1 MDAKIQNLSDL
12 ATFTLFTS
20 TFMNL
25 KWIKSGLKFAFF
37 LSLGVTL
44 IWYSLRSFSAQDI
57 QKLQEMVGG
66 ADKLTI
72 FYCILILMLSHFIR
86 SLRWR
91 MMIIPLGK
99 TPRLTNVFYAVLTG
113 FFFNILFPR
122 LGEIMK
128 CSLIGKYEK
137 IPVDKLVGTM
147 VAERIIDLCCLIL
160 VIFLTIIT
168 QLSLVGDYTQELI
181 LALSNKF
188 QLSLIPI
195 LIVVAVIFFSAIL
208 IIKYLKNS
216 NLGWVIK
223 IKTLLSGVL
232 EGLMTILKMKNKT
245 YFLVYT
251 ICIWFLYLA
260 SIRVGFPAIAG
271 LSHLGWVPSLTI
283 LTFGSF
289 AMIATQ
295 GGIGAYQLAVQ
306 KTLGLY
312 GINAL
317 TGLAFGWLLWAVQTF
332 LMLVTGPI
340 SLLLLYF
347 QRNRYDKTKF

>member
-1 MDAKIQNLSDL
+1 
-12 ATFTLFTS
+12 
-20 TFMNL
+20 
-25 KWIKSGLKFAFF
+25 
-37 LSLGVTL
+37 
-44 IWYSLRSFSAQDI
+44 
-57 QKLQEMVGG
+57 
-66 ADKLTI
+66 
-72 FYCILILMLSHFIR
+72 
-86 SLRWR
+86 
-91 MMIIPLGK
+91 MMIMPLGQ
-99 TPRLTNVFYAVLTG
+99 TPRLSNVFYAVLTG
-113 FFFNILFPR
+113 FFFNLIFPR

-137 IPVDKLVGTM
+137 ISVDKLVGTM

-160 VIFLTIIT
+160 VIILTIIT

-181 LALSNKF
+181 NAFSTKF
-188 QLSLIPI
+188 KMSLVPI
-195 LIVVAVIFFSAIL
+195 LIFSTIILLIVALVV
-208 IIKYLKNS
+208 KYLKNS
-216 NLGWVIK
+216 NLRWIIK

-232 EGLMTILKMKNKT
+232 EGLMAIMKMKHKA
-245 YFLVYT
+245 YFLLYT
-251 ICIWFLYLA
+251 IGIWFLYLA

-271 LSHLGWVPSLTI
+271 LAHLGWVPSLTI

-317 TGLAFGWLLWAVQTF
+317 TGLAFGWLLWAVQTI

-340 SLLLLYF
+340 SLLLLYL
-347 QRNRYDKTKF
+347 QRNKNNNNKF

>member
-1 MDAKIQNLSDL
+1 M
-12 ATFTLFTS
+12 T
-20 TFMNL
+20 L
-25 KWIKSGLKFAFF
+25 KWIKSGLKFVFF
-37 LSLGVTL
+37 LSLGLTL
-44 IWYSLRSFSAQDI
+44 IWYSVHNFSAQDI
-57 QKLQEMVGG
+57 EKLMEMVGG

-72 FYCILILMLSHFIR
+72 LYCIFIVMLSHFIR
-86 SLRWR
+86 SLRWQ
-91 MMIIPLGK
+91 MMIMPLGQ
-99 TPRLTNVFYAVLTG
+99 TPRLSNVFYAVLTG
-113 FFFNILFPR
+113 FFFNLIFPR

-137 IPVDKLVGTM
+137 ISVDKLVGTM

-160 VIFLTIIT
+160 VIILTIIT

-181 LALSNKF
+181 NAFSTKF
-188 QLSLIPI
+188 KMSLVPI
-195 LIVVAVIFFSAIL
+195 LIFSTIILLIVGLVV
-208 IIKYLKNS
+208 KYLKNS
-216 NLGWVIK
+216 NLRWVIK

-232 EGLMTILKMKNKT
+232 EGLMAIMKMKHKA
-245 YFLVYT
+245 YFLLYT
-251 ICIWFLYLA
+251 IGIWFLYLA

-271 LSHLGWVPSLTI
+271 LAHLGWVPSLTI

-317 TGLAFGWLLWAVQTF
+317 TGLAFGWLLWAVQTI

-340 SLLLLYF
+340 SLLLLYL
-347 QRNRYDKTKF
+347 QRNKNNNNKF

>member
-1 MDAKIQNLSDL
+1 M
-12 ATFTLFTS
+12 T
-20 TFMNL
+20 L
-25 KWIKSGLKFAFF
+25 KWIKSGLKFVFF
-37 LSLGVTL
+37 LSLGLTL
-44 IWYSLRSFSAQDI
+44 IWYSVHNFSAQDI
-57 QKLQEMVGG
+57 EKLMEMVGG

-72 FYCILILMLSHFIR
+72 LYCIFIVMLSHFIR
-86 SLRWR
+86 SLRWQ
-91 MMIIPLGK
+91 MMIMPLGQ
-99 TPRLTNVFYAVLTG
+99 TPRLSNIFYAVLTG
-113 FFFNILFPR
+113 FFFNLIFPR

-137 IPVDKLVGTM
+137 ISVDKLVGTM

-160 VIFLTIIT
+160 VIILTIIT

-181 LALSNKF
+181 NAFSTKF
-188 QLSLIPI
+188 KMSLVPI
-195 LIVVAVIFFSAIL
+195 LIFSTIILLIVGLVV
-208 IIKYLKNS
+208 KYLKNS
-216 NLGWVIK
+216 NLRWVIK

-232 EGLMTILKMKNKT
+232 EGLMAIMKMKHKA
-245 YFLVYT
+245 YFLLYT
-251 ICIWFLYLA
+251 IGIWFLYLA

-271 LSHLGWVPSLTI
+271 LAHLGWVPSLTI

-317 TGLAFGWLLWAVQTF
+317 TGLAFGWLLWAVQTI

-340 SLLLLYF
+340 SLLLLYL
-347 QRNRYDKTKF
+347 QRNKNNNNKF

>member
-1 MDAKIQNLSDL
+1 M
-12 ATFTLFTS
+12 T
-20 TFMNL
+20 L
-25 KWIKSGLKFAFF
+25 KWIKSGLKFVFF
-37 LSLGVTL
+37 LSLGLTL
-44 IWYSLRSFSAQDI
+44 IWYSVRNFSAQDI
-57 QKLQEMVGG
+57 EKLMEMVGG

-72 FYCILILMLSHFIR
+72 LYCIFIVMLSHFIR
-86 SLRWR
+86 SLRWQ
-91 MMIIPLGK
+91 MMIMPLGQ
-99 TPRLTNVFYAVLTG
+99 TPRLSNVFYAVLTG
-113 FFFNILFPR
+113 FFFNLIFPR

-160 VIFLTIIT
+160 VIILTIIT
-168 QLSLVGDYTQELI
+168 QLSLVGDYTHELI
-181 LALSNKF
+181 NAFSNKF
-188 QLSLIPI
+188 KMSLFPI
-195 LIVVAVIFFSAIL
+195 LIVSSVIFLTVIFIV
-208 IIKYLKNS
+208 KYLKNS
-216 NLGWVIK
+216 NLRWVIK

-232 EGLMTILKMKNKT
+232 EGLMTIMKMKHKA
-245 YFLVYT
+245 YFLLYT
-251 ICIWFLYLA
+251 IGIWFLYLA

-271 LSHLGWVPSLTI
+271 LAHLGWVPSLTI

-317 TGLAFGWLLWAVQTF
+317 TGLAFGWLLWAVQTI

-340 SLLLLYF
+340 SLLLLYL
-347 QRNRYDKTKF
+347 QRNKNNNNKF

>member
-1 MDAKIQNLSDL
+1 M
-12 ATFTLFTS
+12 T
-20 TFMNL
+20 L
-25 KWIKSGLKFAFF
+25 KWIKSGLKFVFF
-37 LSLGVTL
+37 LSLGLTL
-44 IWYSLRSFSAQDI
+44 VWYSVHNFSAQDI
-57 QKLQEMVGG
+57 EKLMEMVGG

-72 FYCILILMLSHFIR
+72 LYCIFIVMLSHFIR
-86 SLRWR
+86 SLRWQ
-91 MMIIPLGK
+91 MMIMPLGQ
-99 TPRLTNVFYAVLTG
+99 TPRLSNVFYAVLTG
-113 FFFNILFPR
+113 FFFNLIFPR

-137 IPVDKLVGTM
+137 ISVDKLVGTM

-160 VIFLTIIT
+160 VIILTIIT

-181 LALSNKF
+181 NAFSTKF
-188 QLSLIPI
+188 KMSLVPI
-195 LIVVAVIFFSAIL
+195 LIFSTIILLIVGLVV
-208 IIKYLKNS
+208 KYLKNS
-216 NLGWVIK
+216 NLRWVIK

-232 EGLMTILKMKNKT
+232 EGLMAIMKMKHKA
-245 YFLVYT
+245 YFLLYT
-251 ICIWFLYLA
+251 IGIWFLYLA

-271 LSHLGWVPSLTI
+271 LAHLGWVPSLTI

-317 TGLAFGWLLWAVQTF
+317 TGLAFGWLLWAVQTI

-340 SLLLLYF
+340 SLLLLYL
-347 QRNRYDKTKF
+347 QRNKNNNNKF

>member
-1 MDAKIQNLSDL
+1 M
-12 ATFTLFTS
+12 T
-20 TFMNL
+20 L
-25 KWIKSGLKFAFF
+25 KWIKSGLKFVFF
-37 LSLGVTL
+37 LSLGLTL
-44 IWYSLRSFSAQDI
+44 IWYSVHNFSAQDI
-57 QKLQEMVGG
+57 EKLMEMVGG

-72 FYCILILMLSHFIR
+72 LYCIFIVMLSHFIR
-86 SLRWR
+86 SLRWQ
-91 MMIIPLGK
+91 MMIMPLGQ
-99 TPRLTNVFYAVLTG
+99 TPRLSNVFYAVLTG
-113 FFFNILFPR
+113 FFFNLIFPR

-137 IPVDKLVGTM
+137 ISVDKLVGTM

-160 VIFLTIIT
+160 VIILTIIT

-181 LALSNKF
+181 NAFSTKF
-188 QLSLIPI
+188 KMSLVPI
-195 LIVVAVIFFSAIL
+195 LIFSTIILLIVGLVV
-208 IIKYLKNS
+208 KYLKNS
-216 NLGWVIK
+216 NLRWVIK

-232 EGLMTILKMKNKT
+232 EGLMAIMKMKHKA
-245 YFLVYT
+245 YFLLYT
-251 ICIWFLYLA
+251 IGIWFLYLA

-271 LSHLGWVPSLTI
+271 LAHLGWVPSLTI

-306 KTLGLY
+306 KTIGLY

-317 TGLAFGWLLWAVQTF
+317 TGLAFGWLLWAVQTI

-340 SLLLLYF
+340 SLLLLYL
-347 QRNRYDKTKF
+347 QRNKNNNNKF

>member
-1 MDAKIQNLSDL
+1 M
-12 ATFTLFTS
+12 T
-20 TFMNL
+20 L
-25 KWIKSGLKFAFF
+25 KWIKSGLKFVFF
-37 LSLGVTL
+37 LSLGLTL
-44 IWYSLRSFSAQDI
+44 IWYSVHNFSAQDI
-57 QKLQEMVGG
+57 EKLMEMVGG

-72 FYCILILMLSHFIR
+72 LYCIFIVMLSHFIR
-86 SLRWR
+86 SLRWQ
-91 MMIIPLGK
+91 MMIMPLGQ
-99 TPRLTNVFYAVLTG
+99 TPRLSNVFYAVLTG
-113 FFFNILFPR
+113 FFFNLIFPR

-137 IPVDKLVGTM
+137 ISVDKLVGTM

-160 VIFLTIIT
+160 VIILTIIT

-181 LALSNKF
+181 NAFSTKF
-188 QLSLIPI
+188 KMSLVPI
-195 LIVVAVIFFSAIL
+195 LIFSTIILL
-208 IIKYLKNS
+208 IIGLVVKYLKNS
-216 NLGWVIK
+216 NLRWVIK

-232 EGLMTILKMKNKT
+232 EGLMAIMKMKHKA
-245 YFLVYT
+245 YFLLYT
-251 ICIWFLYLA
+251 IGIWFLYLA

-271 LSHLGWVPSLTI
+271 LAHLGWVPSLTI

-317 TGLAFGWLLWAVQTF
+317 TGLAFGWLLWAVQTI

-340 SLLLLYF
+340 SLLLLYL
-347 QRNRYDKTKF
+347 QRNKNNNNKF

>member
-1 MDAKIQNLSDL
+1 M
-12 ATFTLFTS
+12 ATFTLLTN
-20 TFMNL
+20 TFMTL
-25 KWIKSGLKFAFF
+25 KWIKSGLKFVFF
-37 LSLGVTL
+37 LSLGLTL
-44 IWYSLRSFSAQDI
+44 IWYSVHNFSAQDI
-57 QKLQEMVGG
+57 EKLMEMVGG

-72 FYCILILMLSHFIR
+72 LYCIFIVMLSHFIR
-86 SLRWR
+86 SLRWQ
-91 MMIIPLGK
+91 MMIMPLGQ
-99 TPRLTNVFYAVLTG
+99 TPRLSNVFYAVLTG
-113 FFFNILFPR
+113 FFFNLIFPR

-137 IPVDKLVGTM
+137 ISVDKLVGTM

-160 VIFLTIIT
+160 VIILTIIT

-181 LALSNKF
+181 NAFSTKF
-188 QLSLIPI
+188 KMSLVPI
-195 LIVVAVIFFSAIL
+195 LIFSTIILLIVGLVV
-208 IIKYLKNS
+208 KYLKNS
-216 NLGWVIK
+216 NLRWVIK

-232 EGLMTILKMKNKT
+232 EGLMAIMKMKHKA
-245 YFLVYT
+245 YFLLYT
-251 ICIWFLYLA
+251 IGIWFLYLA

-271 LSHLGWVPSLTI
+271 LAHLGWVPSLTI

-317 TGLAFGWLLWAVQTF
+317 TGLAFGWLLWAVQTI

-340 SLLLLYF
+340 SLLLLYL
-347 QRNRYDKTKF
+347 QRNKNNNNKF

>member
-1 MDAKIQNLSDL
+1 MS
-12 ATFTLFTS
+12 S
-20 TFMNL
+20 
-25 KWIKSGLKFAFF
+25 KWIKSGLKFVFF
-37 LSLGVTL
+37 FTLGLSL
-44 IWYSLRSFSAQDI
+44 IWYSLRNFSDQDI
-57 QKLQEMVGG
+57 KKLVDLVKG

-72 FYCILILMLSHFIR
+72 LYCILILMASHFIR
-86 SLRWR
+86 AIRWR
-91 MMIIPLGK
+91 MMITPLGK
-99 TPRLTNVFYAVLTG
+99 TPRLSNVFYAVLTG
-113 FFFNILFPR
+113 FFFNLLFPR

-147 VAERIIDLCCLIL
+147 VAERIIDLFCLFL

-168 QLSLVGDYTQELI
+168 QLSLVGDYTREL
-181 LALSNKF
+181 LFALSAKF
-188 QLSLIPI
+188 KLSLTPAII
-195 LIVVAVIFFSAIL
+195 LVIIITFSVFL
-208 IIKYLKNS
+208 MIKYLKNS
-216 NLGWVIK
+216 KLGRVVK

-232 EGLMTILKMKNKT
+232 EGLLTISKMKNKKH
-245 YFLVYT
+245 FLIYT
-251 ICIWFLYLA
+251 SCIWFLYLA

-271 LSHLGWVPSLTI
+271 LDNLGWVPSLTV

-317 TGLAFGWLLWAVQTF
+317 TGLAFGWLLWAVQAL
-332 LMLVTGPI
+332 LMFVTGPI
-340 SLLLLYF
+340 SMILLYF
-347 QRNRYDKTKF
+347 QRNKYTNNKS

>member
-1 MDAKIQNLSDL
+1 MTQ
-12 ATFTLFTS
+12 
-20 TFMNL
+20 
-25 KWIKSGLKFAFF
+25 KWIKSGLKLLFF
-37 LSLGVTL
+37 LSLGLSL
-44 IWYSLRSFSAQDI
+44 IWYSLRNFSDQDI
-57 QKLQEMVGG
+57 KKLLDLVKG

-72 FYCILILMLSHFIR
+72 IYCTLILMLSHFIR

-91 MMIIPLGK
+91 MMITPLGK

-113 FFFNILFPR
+113 FFFNLLFPR

-147 VAERIIDLCCLIL
+147 VAERIIDLCCLLL

-168 QLSLVGDYTQELI
+168 QLSLVSGYTHELI
-181 LALSNKF
+181 LALSEKF
-188 QLSLIPI
+188 KLSLTPI
-195 LIVVAVIFFSAIL
+195 IIIVIVIAFSVFI
-208 IIKYLKNS
+208 IIKYLRNS
-216 NLGWVIK
+216 NLEWVIK
-223 IKTLLSGVL
+223 IRALLSGVL
-232 EGLMTILKMKNKT
+232 EGLLTILKMKHKN
-245 YFLVYT
+245 YFLIYT
-251 ICIWFLYLA
+251 ISIWFLYLA

-271 LSHLGWVPSLTI
+271 LAHLGWVPSLTI

-317 TGLAFGWLLWAVQTF
+317 TGLAFGWLLWAVQTL
-332 LMLVTGPI
+332 LMFVTGPI
-340 SLLLLYF
+340 SLILLYF
-347 QRNRYDKTKF
+347 QRNKENHTKI

>member
-1 MDAKIQNLSDL
+1 M
-12 ATFTLFTS
+12 T
-20 TFMNL
+20 L
-25 KWIKSGLKFAFF
+25 KWIKSGFKFVFF
-37 LSLGVTL
+37 LSLGLTL
-44 IWYSLRSFSAQDI
+44 IWYSVHNFSAQDI
-57 QKLQEMVGG
+57 EKLMEMVGG

-72 FYCILILMLSHFIR
+72 LYCIFIVMLSHFIR
-86 SLRWR
+86 SLRWQ
-91 MMIIPLGK
+91 MMIMPLGQ
-99 TPRLTNVFYAVLTG
+99 TPRLSNVFYAVLTG
-113 FFFNILFPR
+113 FFFNLIFPR

-137 IPVDKLVGTM
+137 ISVDKLVGTM

-160 VIFLTIIT
+160 VIILTIIT

-181 LALSNKF
+181 NAFSTKF
-188 QLSLIPI
+188 KMSLVPI
-195 LIVVAVIFFSAIL
+195 LIFSTIILLIVGLVV
-208 IIKYLKNS
+208 KYLKNS
-216 NLGWVIK
+216 NLRWVIK

-232 EGLMTILKMKNKT
+232 EGLMAIMKMKHKA
-245 YFLVYT
+245 YFLLYT
-251 ICIWFLYLA
+251 IGIWFLYLA

-271 LSHLGWVPSLTI
+271 LAHLGWVPSLTI

-317 TGLAFGWLLWAVQTF
+317 TGLAFGWLLWAVQTI

-340 SLLLLYF
+340 SLLLLYL
-347 QRNRYDKTKF
+347 QRNKNNNNKF